1 VLGRRHRPADRL
13 QEPPP
18 GRIGIDV
25 GAVAALLQ
33 LGRDAPRLALA
44 GEVEEGLDHGLL
56 AEVQAG
62 VEQPLEDLVVGYL
75 ELADGLWL
83 VLRLR
88 RAPTSSAFT
97 AASSA
102 TGTAPT
108 AARPVTAA
116 LAGCPGRR
124 LRRRWRVS
132 PAATAAAATAA
143 PAAPPRG
150 AAGRPAAG
158 RPLIG
163 RRRLF
168 LAQNL

>member
-56 AEVQAG
+56 GQVEAA

-83 VLRLR
+83 VLRPGRGAGR
-88 RAPTSSAFT
+88 RAVMKTVIVAMFFSGGGVPE
-97 AASSA
+97 
-102 TGTAPT
+102 
-108 AARPVTAA
+108 
-116 LAGCPGRR
+116 
-124 LRRRWRVS
+124 
-132 PAATAAAATAA
+132 
-143 PAAPPRG
+143 
-150 AAGRPAAG
+150 
-158 RPLIG
+158 
-163 RRRLF
+163 
-168 LAQNL
+168 